1 MPMPDVMSPHVLAPA
16 ALFFLLSPGVL
27 LQLPTTFKLMT
38 RQTDRR
44 SVLVHSL
51 VLMLLLFLVYKF
63 FLKTTFTQAGLIVP
77 AILFILLSPGLFLTI
92 PPGSGGLFMSGQT
105 SIPSVAVHT
114 LVFALLYAFL
124 RGQFP
129 KLYY

>member
-1 MPMPDVMSPHVLAPA
+1 MPMPDVLSQNVLAPA

-38 RQTDRR
+38 KQTDRR

-51 VLMLLLFLVYKF
+51 VLMLVLFLIYKF
-63 FLKTTFTQAGLIVP
+63 LLKTTLTQAALIVP
-77 AILFILLSPGLFLTI
+77 AILFIILSPGLFLTI

-105 SIPSVAVHT
+105 SLQSVAVHT
-114 LVFALLYAFL
+114 LVFALLYAFI

-129 KLYY
+129 ALY

>member
-1 MPMPDVMSPHVLAPA
+1 MPMPDVLSQNVLAPA

-38 RQTDRR
+38 RMTDRR

-51 VLMLLLFLVYKF
+51 VLMLVLFLIYKF
-63 FLKTTFTQAGLIVP
+63 LLKTTLTQAALIVP
-77 AILFILLSPGLFLTI
+77 AVLFIILSPGLFLTI

-105 SIPSVAVHT
+105 SLQSVAVHT
-114 LVFALLYAFL
+114 LVFALLYAFI

-129 KLYY
+129 ALY

>member
-1 MPMPDVMSPHVLAPA
+1 MPMPDVLSQNVLAPA
-16 ALFFLLSPGVL
+16 ALFFLLSPGIL

-38 RQTDRR
+38 RMTDRR

-51 VLMLLLFLVYKF
+51 VLMLVLFLIYKF
-63 FLKTTFTQAGLIVP
+63 LLKTTLTQAALIVP
-77 AILFILLSPGLFLTI
+77 AILFIILSPGLFLTI

-105 SIPSVAVHT
+105 SLQSVAVHT
-114 LVFALLYAFL
+114 LVFALLYAFI

-129 KLYY
+129 ALY

>member
-51 VLMLLLFLVYKF
+51 VLMLVLFLVYKF
-63 FLKTTFTQAGLIVP
+63 VLKTTFTQAGLIVP

-105 SIPSVAVHT
+105 SIQSVGVHT

-129 KLYY
+129 KVY